1 MKRIRLRARAASGR
15 TTAAVAAGLA
25 LCAIAAGTA
34 PAAPALP
41 SRDSLD
47 RALRQIVADPQGP
60 PGALMLVHRPGR
72 DEFLRAGVADVRSGA
87 PLQRFSHF
95 RIASVAKAFNGAVAL
110 SLADRGD
117 LALEETVEKG
127 IPGLLPLAGPVTLSE
142 LLQHTGGVPDYIRA
156 KAFIERFTKNPGAYM
171 SPRTLI
177 GFVRDE
183 PLEFAPDSRYHYSD
197 TDNIAAGLMA
207 ERAGGESYEELLSDL
222 VYKPLRLFQTSLP
235 RTVRMPRPLM
245 HGYDVEAGKA
255 PEDVSELI
263 NPAGAWASGGIV
275 STPTDLSRF
284 IRGYVGGRLFGGAVR
299 RAQFSFRPGSSSP
312 PGPGSN
318 ASGLSLFRYRTPCGT
333 VFGHTGSFPGYR
345 IFAAANAN
353 GRRSVVFVA
362 SAQIVPGQGSK
373 RVSDAIRGAQRLAV
387 CRALG

>member
-1 MKRIRLRARAASGR
+1 MASRVAATFAAVLALGAAVAGEV
-15 TTAAVAAGLA
+15 TAAVM
-25 LCAIAAGTA
+25 
-34 PAAPALP
+34 P
-41 SRDSLD
+41 SPDSLE
-47 RALRQIVADPQGP
+47 RALTRIVDDRQGP

-72 DEFLRAGVADVRSGA
+72 DEFFRAGVADVRSGA
-87 PLQRFSHF
+87 PLQRYSHF

-110 SLADRGD
+110 SLADRGELPLD
-117 LALEETVEKG
+117 ETIEQG
-127 IPGLLPLAGPVTLSE
+127 LPGLLPLAGPVTLSE

-156 KAFIERFTKNPGAYM
+156 EAFIKRFTKDPGAYIP
-171 SPRTLI
+171 PRTLI
-177 GFVRDE
+177 GFVRDD
-183 PLEFAPDSRYHYSD
+183 PLEFAPGSRYHYSD

-207 ERAGGESYEELLSDL
+207 ERASGDSYSQLLSEL

-245 HGYDVEAGKA
+245 HGYDVGAGRA

-275 STPTDLSRF
+275 STPTDLGRF
-284 IRGYVGGRLFGGAVR
+284 IRGYVGGRLFGGDVR
-299 RAQFSFRPGSSSP
+299 KAQFSFRPGESSP

-345 IFAAANAN
+345 IFAAANGN
-353 GRRSVVFVA
+353 GLRSVVFVA
-362 SAQIVPGQGSK
+362 GAQIVPGQGSK